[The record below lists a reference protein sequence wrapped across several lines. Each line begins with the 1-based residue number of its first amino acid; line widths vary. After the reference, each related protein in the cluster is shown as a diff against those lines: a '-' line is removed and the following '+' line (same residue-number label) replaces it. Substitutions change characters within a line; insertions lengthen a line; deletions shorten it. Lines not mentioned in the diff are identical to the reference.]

1 MEMKKNPKNP
11 KKYIC
16 STCDFHTGNKKD
28 FERHVLTA
36 KHQKN
41 IFGNVGNKME
51 MSKNPT
57 FVCECNK
64 IFCTNSAGEKK
75 AVACCENCTGASICE
90 KIYETSEHNLQSLNL
105 LIYFHEYAIYM
116 TLKL

>member
-16 STCDFHTGNKKD
+16 ITCDFHTGNKKD
-28 FERHVLTA
+28 FERHILTA

-41 IFGNVGNKME
+41 IIGNVGNKME
-51 MSKNPT
+51 MIKNPT

-64 IFCTNSAGEKK
+64 AFHTNAGLWKHKNKWE
-75 AVACCENCTGASICE
+75 VVC
-90 KIYETSEHNLQSLNL
+90 L
-105 LIYFHEYAIYM
+105 L
-116 TLKL
+116 